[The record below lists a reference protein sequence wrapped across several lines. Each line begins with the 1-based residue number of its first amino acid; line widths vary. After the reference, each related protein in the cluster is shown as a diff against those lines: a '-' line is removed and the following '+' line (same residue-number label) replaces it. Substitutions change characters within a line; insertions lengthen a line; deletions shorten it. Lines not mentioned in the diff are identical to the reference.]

1 MTVVVARITDDG
13 FEIAADS
20 ITSRGYTQSK
30 GQNVSHSKLFET
42 NNMIIGSAGPA
53 EETSLLR
60 LFANSHRPA
69 RADELAIIEFLSEF
83 VDWKKKKIGAG
94 SINSNILLGFEGKVF
109 AINYWYVTE
118 VVTFQAFGYGGMD
131 FALAA
136 MYLGHSAEKA
146 VETAIELSIRC
157 EGPVQLIK
165 YTKPQNGGSSS

>member
-1 MTVVVARITDDG
+1 MAVIVAKITEDG

-20 ITSRGYTQSK
+20 ITSIGYTQSK

-60 LFANSHRPA
+60 LFAGSHRPA
-69 RADELAIIEFLSEF
+69 RADELGIIEFLSEF
-83 VDWKKKKIGAG
+83 SDWKNKKVGKS
-94 SINSNILLGFEGKVF
+94 SISSNLLLGYEGKVF
-109 AINYWYVTE
+109 ATNYWFVSE
-118 VVTFQAFGYGGMD
+118 VLTFQAYGPGRD

-146 VETAIELSIRC
+146 VETAIELSMTC
-157 EGPVQLIK
+157 EGPIQLRK
-165 YTKPQNGGSSS
+165 YTKPSADEN